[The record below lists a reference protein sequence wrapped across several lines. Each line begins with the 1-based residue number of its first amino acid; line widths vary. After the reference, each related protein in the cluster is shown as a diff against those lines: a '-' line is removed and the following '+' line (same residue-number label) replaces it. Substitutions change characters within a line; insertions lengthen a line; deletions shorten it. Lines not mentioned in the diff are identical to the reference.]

1 MKNVPLHLQYPFTS
15 LKAALNLPAPANLPI
30 LVVVPDRIGDHVGDV
45 AISNLDRVRRDTD
58 ALEAKSKRP
67 VVQDQLV
74 HLLVSPDLPV
84 PDFFDVVLYDLAV
97 LVQGGGIAGLI
108 LVVLSVH

>member
-30 LVVVPDRIGDHVGDV
+30 LAVVPDRIGDHVGDV

-58 ALEAKSKRP
+58 ALEAKSTRP
-67 VVQDQLV
+67 VQDQLV

-84 PDFFDVVLYDLAV
+84 PHFFDVVLYDLAV
-97 LVQGGGIAGLI
+97 LVQGGDIAGLI